1 MVYVLDP
8 NRREQILPHL
18 IRQLRG
24 IEGVDLTA
32 WRDGGDAVVAGVVGE
47 LRFRPADGPVDGR
60 GARWMLDGDLSVLD
74 LSAGDDEIGFGDY
87 PDALGRLW
95 SALACTRAGDVLLS
109 ATPGY
114 EFVDWGGSHH
124 QNGGS
129 HGSLHRCD
137 SLGVLL
143 TCGVDASPAEPAQ
156 GHLRD
161 VTPMIAA
168 HFGLVS

>member
-1 MVYVLDP
+1 
-8 NRREQILPHL
+8 
-18 IRQLRG
+18 
-24 IEGVDLTA
+24 
-32 WRDGGDAVVAGVVGE
+32 
-47 LRFRPADGPVDGR
+47 
-60 GARWMLDGDLSVLD
+60 VLD
-74 LSAGDDEIGFGDY
+74 LAAADGALADGDY

-95 SALACTRAGDVLLS
+95 SALACPRAGDAVLS

-124 QNGGS
+124 ENGGS

-143 TCGVDASPAEPAQ
+143 ACGVDGAAPHPAQ
-156 GHLRD
+156 PHLRD
-161 VTPMIAA
+161 VAPMIER